1 MKCTIC
7 GRKTN
12 WDESYGRPTFIV
24 CPYCYNILRKNN
36 KNALDVIL
44 KIGIIKEDLKNE
56 KKGVDN

>member
-1 MKCTIC
+1 MRCCIC
-7 GRKTN
+7 ERKTN

-24 CPYCYNILRKNN
+24 CPHCYNILRKNN

-56 KKGVDN
+56 KEGVDN